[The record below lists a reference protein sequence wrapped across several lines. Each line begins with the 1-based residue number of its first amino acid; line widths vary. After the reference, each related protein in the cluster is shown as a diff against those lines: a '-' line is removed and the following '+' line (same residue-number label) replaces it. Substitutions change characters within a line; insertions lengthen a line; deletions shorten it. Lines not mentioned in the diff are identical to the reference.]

1 MSTQH
6 KKPHSFLWAGG
17 IENTFINHPHPVTGK
32 RLDEYDL
39 TNHYDLW
46 ESDLSTL
53 KNLPIN
59 SLRWGIPWYKANPS
73 QGKYDFD
80 WSERVIDKM
89 LEFSI
94 EPILD
99 LVHYG
104 TPDWLE
110 NSFLHPDYPKRI
122 AEFTEAVLQKLGDRL
137 IYVTPNNEP
146 YTACEFCGLRGEWP
160 PYGTGDSSF
169 LAIMKQIGK
178 GVGETCSLLQ
188 EYNKTAVHVEVAS
201 HGFTVIPELKEMA
214 DLYSAKQRLYW
225 DMIMGKIDDE
235 HVLYSWLLLNGWKDR
250 DVEFFKD
257 SAISVDIMGLNFYPQ
272 WSVSEFTAKNNTSN
286 VLESVR
292 LPVSMGVEAFK
303 QIVADYWTRY
313 KLPIMITETSVYGSI
328 EEKAEWLKDSTAAL
342 FELQKE
348 AVEIVGYTWFPV
360 IDMINWDYKI
370 QEGAADQFLIHLGL
384 YDIERNPY
392 KFAIETFKEIVKTYE

>member
-1 MSTQH
+1 
-6 KKPHSFLWAGG
+6 
-17 IENTFINHPHPVTGK
+17 
-32 RLDEYDL
+32 
-39 TNHYDLW
+39 
-46 ESDLSTL
+46 
-53 KNLPIN
+53 
-59 SLRWGIPWYKANPS
+59 
-73 QGKYDFD
+73 
-80 WSERVIDKM
+80 
-89 LEFSI
+89 
-94 EPILD
+94 
-99 LVHYG
+99 
-104 TPDWLE
+104 
-110 NSFLHPDYPKRI
+110 
-122 AEFTEAVLQKLGDRL
+122 
-137 IYVTPNNEP
+137 
-146 YTACEFCGLRGEWP
+146 
-160 PYGTGDSSF
+160 
-169 LAIMKQIGK
+169 
-178 GVGETCSLLQ
+178 
-188 EYNKTAVHVEVAS
+188 
-201 HGFTVIPELKEMA
+201 
-214 DLYSAKQRLYW
+214 
-225 DMIMGKIDDE
+225 
-235 HVLYSWLLLNGWKDR
+235 WKDR

-292 LPVSMGVEAFK
+292 LPVSMGVEASK